1 MRKDRNTKQPTNKQ
15 TTFCIKRRQLNL
27 FKLILCVSGI
37 AAFIS
42 AQPLDHVL
50 MNDGTKRFGTVE
62 VREPSSSDTY
72 LTIDSTLRVELYD
85 VQAYQ
90 TRDGYFRKLFTGE
103 LLDKH
108 DFTFLKRTTVGKVDL
123 YSSVSWSSQFNPVT
137 GKNTNL
143 EMKISSSQD
152 YVTKSGYHLLEIDY
166 GNLREL
172 LADNTASMRA
182 LEEYETLNYY
192 KYGAAGVGAL
202 FVLSGASKNINTG
215 KYYFFAGAA
224 CFSLAWIPY
233 LLQEA
238 VLRDAV
244 TEYNR

>member
-1 MRKDRNTKQPTNKQ
+1 M
-15 TTFCIKRRQLNL
+15 
-27 FKLILCVSGI
+27 
-37 AAFIS
+37 
-42 AQPLDHVL
+42 DHVL
-50 MNDGTKRFGTVE
+50 MNDGTKKFGKVE
-62 VREPSSSDTY
+62 LHDPSTSTSY
-72 LTIDSTLRVELYD
+72 LTIDSTLKIDLYD

-90 TRDGYFRKLFTGE
+90 TSEGYFRKLFTGE
-103 LLDKH
+103 LLDKN
-108 DFTFLKRTTVGKVDL
+108 DFTFLKRTTIGKVDL
-123 YSSVSWSSQFNPVT
+123 YSNVSWSTQFNPVT
-137 GKNTNL
+137 GKNTVMT
-143 EMKISSSQD
+143 MKVSSSQD

-172 LADNTASMRA
+172 LADNTKSMQH

-192 KYGAAGVGAL
+192 KYGAAGVGTL